1 MFGIDVEKLA
11 IIGTVA
17 LIFIGPER
25 LPRVA
30 RMIGTLMGRAQRY
43 MADVKAEVS
52 REIQLD
58 ELRNMRETMR
68 EAAQGLESSI
78 HSGIE
83 RTQSELNSALATSDG
98 AQTMTEA
105 NGVMSEQSAAVP
117 TSSIKRKKWRR
128 NIISRQAAT
137 PLWYRQAHRRR
148 THALSGAARVARYRT
163 RITPSRT

>member
-58 ELRNMRETMR
+58 ELRNMRDTMR
-68 EAAQGLESSI
+68 EAAQAVETTI

-83 RTQSELNSALATSDG
+83 QTQSELSSALATPASEQGVAG
-98 AQTMTEA
+98 AG
-105 NGVMSEQSAAVP
+105 GVMERSVP
-117 TSSIKRKKWRR
+117 APVSSVKREKWRR
-128 NIISRQAAT
+128 NIAAHQSAT
-137 PLWYRQAHRRR
+137 PLWYRQARRRR
-148 THALSGAARVARYRT
+148 TRVLSGAARVARYRARSALP
-163 RITPSRT
+163 RI